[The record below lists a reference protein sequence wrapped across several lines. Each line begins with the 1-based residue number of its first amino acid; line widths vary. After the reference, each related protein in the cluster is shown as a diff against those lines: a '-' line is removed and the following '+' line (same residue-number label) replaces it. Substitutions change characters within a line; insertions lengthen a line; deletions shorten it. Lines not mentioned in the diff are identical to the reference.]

1 MASITSAGVGS
12 GLDLER
18 IIKASVDAEDIPKL
32 QSFAVKK
39 QSLQVELSAV
49 GEIKSAISQLE
60 GSIKKLADIDNFTKR
75 TSSISQP
82 SQGDIISVATTG
94 NTTTGA
100 FDVEVVQLAQ
110 GSRAVSNTGF
120 SATSDVVTASGG
132 TLTFTAGSKTFDLT
146 LAAGATLED
155 LRNQINDSS
164 DNFGVSANIINTG
177 SESKLVLTSDETG
190 AGNDLVITNNI
201 AELDAVSTVANA
213 GGAGGL
219 AIATED
225 QATDAII
232 KVDGLQIQNDSN
244 TFKDAVQ
251 DLTIKALAVSENN
264 DTAKINID
272 VDSAAVTELID
283 ELIANYNNL
292 IGNIGYQ
299 SRIGN
304 PLNGDASMRSLQS
317 QLNAV
322 LSTTIAGVEPFETV
336 FDIGLGL
343 DKDGYLEKNSLVRSL
358 NDALE
363 SNYDEVGELFA
374 GVNGLAASFQ
384 SLIDNYIESD
394 GLIGLREDTL
404 NGQLDDLED
413 DVVNHEYRMEQL
425 EVRLRQQYSSLD
437 VLIAQM
443 QSTQTYLSA
452 QLANL
457 PGFGGSKS

>member
-1 MASITSAGVGS
+1 M
-12 GLDLER
+12 
-18 IIKASVDAEDIPKL
+18 
-32 QSFAVKK
+32 
-39 QSLQVELSAV
+39 
-49 GEIKSAISQLE
+49 
-60 GSIKKLADIDNFTKR
+60 
-75 TSSISQP
+75 
-82 SQGDIISVATTG
+82 
-94 NTTTGA
+94 
-100 FDVEVVQLAQ
+100 
-110 GSRAVSNTGF
+110 
-120 SATSDVVTASGG
+120 
-132 TLTFTAGSKTFDLT
+132 
-146 LAAGATLED
+146 
-155 LRNQINDSS
+155 
-164 DNFGVSANIINTG
+164 
-177 SESKLVLTSDETG
+177 
-190 AGNDLVITNNI
+190 
-201 AELDAVSTVANA
+201 
-213 GGAGGL
+213 
-219 AIATED
+219 
-225 QATDAII
+225 
-232 KVDGLQIQNDSN
+232 
-244 TFKDAVQ
+244 
-251 DLTIKALAVSENN
+251 
-264 DTAKINID
+264 
-272 VDSAAVTELID
+272 DSAAVTELID
-283 ELIANYNNL
+283 EFIANYNNL

-322 LSTTIAGVEPFETV
+322 LSTTIAGVAPFETV

-343 DKDGYLEKNSLVRSL
+343 DKDGYLEMNSLVRSL